1 MSALCQ
7 KQTFCAAVKTSL
19 FDHLVGADEQCRR
32 HGDPERFCR
41 LEIDNCVK
49 FGPTAR
55 SEVRQGSH
63 PSKSCQRKRLPDLSR
78 GPHGRRTDLQ
88 ERSGGANAV
97 SKLRRKC
104 NPPYSNCDEGLPE
117 QPVMRDLYKSQP
129 ASCKPLGELTEV
141 AMRGPSPFTQGQR
154 ELIAAYVSGLNA
166 CNYCHATHAGVAAA
180 FGVEPELFNALL
192 TDIDLAPVEDRMKPI
207 LRYARKL
214 TLSPARMSE
223 ADAAALYEAGWGDEA
238 LYSTVL
244 VAALFNFYNRL
255 VDGVGLALP
264 EGYVA
269 EAAKRL
275 STQGY
280 NVFAQIA
287 KA

>member
-1 MSALCQ
+1 MAP
-7 KQTFCAAVKTSL
+7 ARTSRQE
-19 FDHLVGADEQCRR
+19 GIM
-32 HGDPERFCR
+32 PR
-41 LEIDNCVK
+41 L
-49 FGPTAR
+49 R
-55 SEVRQGSH
+55 S
-63 PSKSCQRKRLPDLSR
+63 
-78 GPHGRRTDLQ
+78 
-88 ERSGGANAV
+88 
-97 SKLRRKC
+97 
-104 NPPYSNCDEGLPE
+104 LPE
-117 QPVMRDLYKSQP
+117 QPVMRDLYKSHP

-166 CNYCHATHAGVAAA
+166 CTYCHTTHAGVAAA
-180 FGVEPELFNALL
+180 FGVEPDLFNVLL
-192 TDIDLAPVEDRMKPI
+192 SDIDLAPVEERIKPI

-214 TLSPARMSE
+214 TLSPARMTE
-223 ADAAALYEAGWGDEA
+223 ADAAAIYEAGWGDDA

-244 VAALFNFYNRL
+244 VTALFNFYNRL

-280 NVFAQIA
+280 DVFAQIA